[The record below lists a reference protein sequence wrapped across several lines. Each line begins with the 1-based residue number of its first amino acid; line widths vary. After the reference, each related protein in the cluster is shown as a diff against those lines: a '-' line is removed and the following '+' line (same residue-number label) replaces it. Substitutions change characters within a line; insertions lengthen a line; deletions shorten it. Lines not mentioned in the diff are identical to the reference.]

1 MAPPER
7 SKLVA
12 RAPGIAIAVIFA
24 LAALV
29 AVLQLSSS
37 ANRIVGTNNESTGAF
52 GVTEQPANKPVCLQ
66 HQYVAAGTGS
76 LRFLI
81 GDYGKGNTI
90 ASAAIYSD
98 GKRVSSGSKLIVD
111 QTKLTY
117 IPVSTVKSTVQDA
130 EVCVTASNQIALAGN
145 PEGGNP
151 DRLAFVDGKPLGG
164 TISVIYY
171 SERKYSLWQMVP
183 KVFARASIWGP
194 GWLKS
199 WMFYVLALLLPLIAI
214 GACWWL
220 VRLMR
225 AGDLTNRRWI
235 PLVALVVL
243 ANGLTWSFTAPLFQ
257 APDEVGHY
265 AYVESLVLRHALPAR
280 GGEASHYGSYGNHQL
295 LAVDTATRGIVQN
308 GSARMPWNK
317 SVYNGWR
324 AQDAALPDLGKR
336 QGGGGTSSSSYS
348 PVYYAPAVVPYVIT
362 KNNSIWTRIWAI
374 RLWSLLLTIGTA
386 IFCGLFVRELIPNV
400 RWAAPV
406 AGLVAGFQP
415 MLLEIGTSINN
426 DSLMF
431 LCAAALCYCFARIMR
446 RGLTTRDAAITGLLL
461 AFSIIVKPTMIG
473 FLPAAGFVGLHAL
486 HRLRKGGGSIGG
498 PIAAAASTLLV
509 PLGIFYAL
517 LGSSDP
523 TSTIGKASVGD
534 PPGLQSFASY
544 MWQWYLPRLPG
555 MHEFAQPM
563 PGLPVFRTF
572 FQGFFANFNSLD
584 TYFHD
589 GVYYVILAA
598 MLLLGGG
605 LVAWASR
612 EWKNRPTWW
621 VPVTFCALCVLG
633 IVLEVNAYSYMSV
646 ISLGQP
652 FAQGRYLLP
661 LVGILGAWV
670 VGGSQGF
677 RRWAPTVAVASV
689 AGLAVLNLFSLTL
702 TLGRFYL

>member
-1 MAPPER
+1 MASPER

-37 ANRIVGTNNESTGAF
+37 ANRVVGTNNESIGAF
-52 GVTEQPANKPVCLQ
+52 GVEDHPADKPICLQ

-76 LRFLI
+76 LRFFI
-81 GDYGKGNTI
+81 GDYGAGDTVAKVT
-90 ASAAIYSD
+90 IYS
-98 GKRVSSGSKLIVD
+98 GEKPVSTGSKAVVD
-111 QTKLTY
+111 QTKLQY
-117 IPVSTVKSTVQDA
+117 IPVSPVKKSVQDA
-130 EVCVTASNQIALAGN
+130 NVCLTANNKIAIAGN

-151 DRLAFVDGKPLGG
+151 NRLAFVDGKPVGG

-171 SERKYSLWQMVP
+171 SQQKYSLWQMVP

-199 WMFYVLALLLPLIAI
+199 WMFYVFALLLPMIAI

-225 AGDLTNRRWI
+225 AGELTNKRWI

-243 ANGLTWSFTAPLFQ
+243 VNGFTWTVAAPLFQ

-280 GGEASHYGSYGNHQL
+280 GGAASQYGSYGNHQA

-308 GSARMPWNK
+308 TSAKLPWDK
-317 SVYNGWR
+317 SVYTKWK

-348 PVYYAPAVVPYVIT
+348 PVYYAPAVVPYLVT
-362 KNNSIWTRIWAI
+362 QNNSIWTRIWAI
-374 RLWSLLLTIGTA
+374 RLWSLLLTVGTA
-386 IFCGLFVRELIPNV
+386 LFCGLFVRELIPKV
-400 RWAAPV
+400 SWAAPV
-406 AGLVAGFQP
+406 AGLIAGFQP
-415 MLLEIGTSINN
+415 MLLDIGTSINN
-426 DSLMF
+426 DALMF
-431 LCAAALCYCFARIMR
+431 LCASALLYCFARVMR
-446 RGLTTRDAAITGLLL
+446 RGLTTRDAAITGFLM

-473 FLPAAGFVGLHAL
+473 FLPAAGFVGGYAL
-486 HRLRKGGGSIGG
+486 LQLRKEGARLRA
-498 PIAAAASTLLV
+498 PIAAAFSTLLI

-523 TSTIGKASVGD
+523 TSTIGRASVGA
-534 PPGLQSFASY
+534 PPTVQSFASY
-544 MWQWYLPRLPG
+544 IWQWYLPRLPG
-555 MHEFAQPM
+555 MHEFAQPI

-589 GVYYVILAA
+589 GVYYVLLAA

-605 LVAWASR
+605 LVAWATR
-612 EWKNRPTWW
+612 EWKNRPNWW
-621 VPVTFCALCVLG
+621 VPVAFCALCVLG
-633 IVLEVNAYSYMSV
+633 IIVEVHAYSYMAV
-646 ISLGQP
+646 ISLGEP

-677 RRWAPTVAVASV
+677 KRWAPTVAVASV